1 MDTFG
6 SVDPYALLL
15 FEGFEYRSKTIKG
28 TYTPEWNETFAFVS
42 QDCLQAAKSDFVV
55 QINDWD
61 ATNKDDE
68 VGTFTIPASR
78 MCEIMRARL
87 GWEGEDT
94 FNLCREGKSIAG
106 HDKELS
112 EVTVKMSVV
121 EVPRAFGTLEAE
133 EGAKGPRRIN
143 VTVVSAAHLP
153 KVVTCFLVFCLLA
166 CYQRRAEFVLLHF
179 KVKACH
185 PR

>member
-15 FEGFEYRSKTIKG
+15 FEGFEYRSKTVKG
-28 TYTPEWNETFAFVS
+28 SYKPEWNETFEFVCTDCS
-42 QDCLQAAKSDFVV
+42 QTVKTNFVV

-68 VGTFTIPASR
+68 VGSFTIPASR
-78 MCEIMRARL
+78 MSEIVRARL

-94 FNLCREGKSIAG
+94 FKLQQEGKGVVG
-106 HDKELS
+106 HDKEPS
-112 EVTVKMSVV
+112 EVTLKMSVV
-121 EVPRAFGTLEAE
+121 EVPKAFGMLEME

-143 VTVVSAAHLP
+143 VTVVSAKHLP
-153 KVVTCFLVFCLLA
+153 KVMIKFQFNFDKSQIMAVI
-166 CYQRRAEFVLLHF
+166 
-179 KVKACH
+179 KAH
-185 PR
+185 VSPTLSNRVSL